1 MPIAVPENDHLTILF
16 EDDDILLV
24 SKPGGLATQAPRPFD
39 SLEARI
45 RSYLLGQV
53 PPDRAPYLGVPHR
66 LDRCASGVMVFAKR
80 VKAARRLAKQ
90 FERRE
95 VTKLYLAIVNGNLV
109 ENRGTWRDHL
119 RKIPDV
125 ARAEIVSE
133 SHPDAR
139 VAVLH
144 YTVATRKDSTCLLR
158 IQLETGRMHQ
168 IRVQSASRGL
178 PILGD
183 ETYGSNVS
191 FGPVADEP
199 RGRWI
204 ALHAL
209 ELGFQH
215 PRSREHL
222 RHMAPLPA
230 CWPTCDAT

>member
-1 MPIAVPENDHLTILF
+1 VPENDHLTILF

-45 RSYLLGQV
+45 KSYLLG
-53 PPDRAPYLGVPHR
+53 PDRAPYLGVPHR
-66 LDRCASGVMVFAKR
+66 LDRCSSGVMVFAKR
-80 VKAARRLAKQ
+80 VMAARRLAKQ

-144 YTVATRKDSTCLLR
+144 YTVVTRKGSRCLLR

-191 FGPVADEP
+191 FGPAADEP

-204 ALHAL
+204 ALHAS

-215 PRSREHL
+215 PRSRENL
-222 RHMAPLPA
+222 RHIATLPA
-230 CWPTCDAT
+230 CWPAGDDT